1 MRWSFIPQ
9 LLVLGCCSF
18 AAMAGELDGTLTIQG
33 ENGPIA
39 LTLSE
44 TAEGLNG
51 SIAGGT
57 LQAKLRGFHVLWEDG
72 STGTW
77 TYQLGGL
84 PGIKRLLLNG
94 QKGAAD
100 EWVQVR

>member
-1 MRWSFIPQ
+1 MRWSFIQQ

-18 AAMAGELDGTLTIQG
+18 TAMAGELDGTFTIQG
-33 ENGPIA
+33 EKGPIT

-44 TAEGLNG
+44 TAEGLDG
-51 SIAGGT
+51 KIADGT
-57 LQAKLRGFHVLWEDG
+57 LQAKLRSFHVLWGDG

-77 TYQLGGL
+77 TYQMGGV
-84 PGIKRLLLNG
+84 PGNKRLFLKV
-94 QKGAAD
+94 QKKAAD